1 MTLCLHSGSAH
12 INNNKLSISMM
23 AKNVISKLTTT
34 FLMVV
39 QTKFHFNIIMSI
51 PHMFDVN
58 HK

>member
-1 MTLCLHSGSAH
+1 M
-12 INNNKLSISMM
+12 K

-34 FLMVV
+34 FLMDV
-39 QTKFHFNIIMSI
+39 QIKFHFNIIMSI